1 MLMFYGLRKQN
12 HIRGVFK
19 TQSNIYEWSFI
30 AKIVNGFKP
39 LAFFVKDPLQLFDW
53 VLNTPLHICL
63 WRHVYDPIKRL

>member
-30 AKIVNGFKP
+30 AKIVSGFTP
-39 LAFFVKDPLQLFDW
+39 LAFFVKDPS
-53 VLNTPLHICL
+53 
-63 WRHVYDPIKRL
+63 

>member
-39 LAFFVKDPLQLFDW
+39 LAFF
-53 VLNTPLHICL
+53 
-63 WRHVYDPIKRL
+63 RKRSFVVIRLGSKYASAY